1 MPTLVGFGTFVA
13 LPEEHEAWFR
23 EGTEVIDFS
32 HLRAKTSYS
41 AANPPT

>member
-23 EGTEVIDFS
+23 EGTEVIDFFAPP
-32 HLRAKTSYS
+32 RKTSYS